1 MEHSCDSWGAGHND
15 SISRFQRPRI
25 NLSSPTPN
33 KQLPSS
39 TQCTHQMVLADPSLL
54 PFLYL
59 QLSFLSP
66 EALQLQLDL
75 LLEAETPFRS
85 SPSPTRM
92 LRAHEIVYSC
102 VGHKQPLALSRFL
115 GPRVQDIHRVMREH
129 TGKEIGEELR
139 RNKQNEV
146 KKGLV
151 MGKTGWSVRS
161 SAPALHLITAVC
173 PNVSL
178 NPF

>member
-1 MEHSCDSWGAGHND
+1 
-15 SISRFQRPRI
+15 
-25 NLSSPTPN
+25 
-33 KQLPSS
+33 
-39 TQCTHQMVLADPSLL
+39 
-54 PFLYL
+54 
-59 QLSFLSP
+59 
-66 EALQLQLDL
+66 
-75 LLEAETPFRS
+75 
-85 SPSPTRM
+85 M

-102 VGHKQPLALSRFL
+102 IGHKQPLAQSRSL
-115 GPRVQDIHRVMREH
+115 GLRVQDIHRVMRER
-129 TGKEIGEELR
+129 TGQETGEELR

-161 SAPALHLITAVC
+161 SDPALHLITAVC